1 MADNGFWAQ
10 AQAHP
15 ARVAIVDDGGAQP
28 TFGELFARQNRTA
41 NALRAHGLTVG
52 DCVASL
58 RAKLLLMGSLGGRLY
73 HFASGLP
80 QLLIVS
86 HRRF

>member
-15 ARVAIVDDGGAQP
+15 DRVAIVDDGGAQP

-52 DCVASL
+52 DCVAG
-58 RAKLLLMGSLGGRLY
+58 LLWNQPQFLELTL
-73 HFASGLP
+73 ASG
-80 QLLIVS
+80 
-86 HRRF
+86 H